1 MFLRGL
7 CVGLGIPKRTKFNPV
22 KFFHVSHCLP
32 QALQIGRA
40 TVPAVLDGGWCT
52 QHVLDL
58 GNGGLQ
64 AADGLVQF
72 IDDIRLCVR
81 RQQPSGAA
89 DGLMAGGSLYGSRFK

>member
-1 MFLRGL
+1 MLLRGL
-7 CVGLGIPKRTKFNPV
+7 GVGLGIPKRTKFNLV
-22 KFFHVSHCLP
+22 KFLKVTHGLS

-40 TVPAVLDGGWCT
+40 TVAAVLDGGGCT

-58 GNGGLQ
+58 GDGGLQ

-81 RQQPSGAA
+81 RQQSSCAA
-89 DGLMAGGSLYGSRFK
+89 DGLMASGSPYGSRFK